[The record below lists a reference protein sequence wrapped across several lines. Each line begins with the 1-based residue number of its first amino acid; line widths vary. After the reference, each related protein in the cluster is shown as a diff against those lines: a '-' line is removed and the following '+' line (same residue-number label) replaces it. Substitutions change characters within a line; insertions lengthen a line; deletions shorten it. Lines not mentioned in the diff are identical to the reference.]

1 MGGKSK
7 PKMPVT
13 HFYMSV
19 HMALCHGEV
28 DSINSIYFNDKKGWD
43 QDPDFNRPPPPPA
56 ASTLTVRRWDNLTEY
71 GGPDGTPSG
80 INENEFVIFETTGGT
95 LGWRNSPY
103 VGGVLQW
110 EELVK
115 VDRWQYKR
123 VQRSRV
129 IYAIGSH
136 LVYDSGGESTNYHSY
151 PTVILDPKDG
161 NPHWPKR
168 YTGDDDSRPFPVTDQ
183 AGTAENLVIL
193 PAEHNPPP
201 QPQPLQP
208 ITEQTT
214 ITINKPDL
222 FGGKK
227 KEGGVAGKVHVMMG
241 NLTQLMPA
249 ELASKFNRTPQTMP
263 AYRGICNMF
272 FYNGQGKKGFY
283 WGSNRYYLP
292 DVSVN
297 LTRIPKGLNPSIAR
311 IGNDANPA
319 HIIYECMTNRDW
331 GMGAPNTAFDLTS
344 FNNAAQTL
352 YDEKFGLSMMWS
364 DQMEIEAFIG
374 EVLDHIDATLFVHPR
389 NGLFT
394 LKLIRNDYNVDELP
408 EYTPDNATL
417 VNFQRKGWGET
428 INELTVTYKNPANEE
443 EVSFTIQDPANI
455 AMQGAVVTDNRNYY
469 GIRNGTLASKV
480 ANRDL
485 RAASAPL
492 CSCEIEINRTA
503 WDMVPGDVVLITW
516 PEYGLQRVP
525 MRVGPVDYG
534 KDGSPR
540 VRASL
545 VEDVFFLPEAD
556 SYYIPPDTEWQDTR
570 ENALPIDPAK
580 VITLPLFFVLR
591 QPGAVS
597 EEETLQFAYPEVLA
611 GILGSSLQDDAQD
624 YLLHT
629 PLPNTVGDLEYEE
642 IGARDLIGFGLNVNA
657 LKKEAIS
664 YTEFAVVTPK
674 GGPVVGGFVL
684 IGDVDDEESELV
696 ALETYEQNVGWRI
709 RRGVLDTTP
718 KEWPAET
725 PCWFIGPDETLTD
738 EQVRFDGDEPTY
750 KLLTRTSLNTL
761 ALEYAPEVTG
771 TLNGRPHLPFRPA
784 NVRLNSI
791 LWGPNVVVGGT
802 LSLSWSIRNRTQ
814 ETSVVL
820 KWTDESVAPE
830 DGQTTKVTWID
841 HEDETIVVQG
851 NLSGLST
858 TLDFSQIPGPSVK
871 YRVEAERDGLTSL
884 QAVEHTVDVAGWGM
898 SYGNYYGGIT

>member
-43 QDPDFNRPPPPPA
+43 QDPDFNRPPPPKLDVLRVGLWFRHE
-56 ASTLTVRRWDNLTEY
+56 SSVVVRGFVNSSISPYSLFQTDN
-71 GGPDGTPSG
+71 
-80 INENEFVIFETTGGT
+80 N
-95 LGWRNSPY
+95 PY
-103 VGGVLQW
+103 VGGTFEW
-110 EELVK
+110 
-115 VDRWQYKR
+115 RAAW
-123 VQRSRV
+123 SP
-129 IYAIGSH
+129 
-136 LVYDSGGESTNYHSY
+136 SGG
-151 PTVILDPKDG
+151 
-161 NPHWPKR
+161 
-168 YTGDDDSRPFPVTDQ
+168 SRPYYQRKIKSFKRHIFESGGGEGPSYETALLVEFDPSDGKTEFPVSPMDEYPP
-183 AGTAENLVIL
+183 AGGVRAEISSLKII
-193 PAEHNPPP
+193 PPSYTP

-249 ELASKFNRTPQTMP
+249 ELASKFSRTPQNMV

-352 YDEKFGLSMMWS
+352 YDEEFGLSMMWS
-364 DQMEIEAFIG
+364 DQMEIEAFIS

-389 NGLFT
+389 SGLFT

-534 KDGSPR
+534 KNGSPR

-657 LKKEAIS
+657 LRKEAIS
-664 YTEFAVVTPK
+664 YTEFAMMTPK